1 MTVGLGTRRLALTV
15 HVVASVGWLG
25 AIIAFL
31 ALAITG
37 LASDDADVVRAV
49 YIAAEPLTWLVIVP
63 LAVASLAT
71 GILQSLV
78 TSWGLVRH
86 YWVVFKLLIAVV
98 ATIVLL
104 MYTGTVGT
112 FADRAADR
120 RAGLDELR
128 APTFVLHSG
137 AALALL
143 LAATGLAVYKPAGV
157 TPYGRR
163 RQRPRRVA
171 AP

>member
-1 MTVGLGTRRLALTV
+1 MKVPLGVRRLALTV

-25 AIIAFL
+25 AIVAFL

-37 LASDDADVVRAV
+37 LASDDADLVRAIYV
-49 YIAAEPLTWLVIVP
+49 AAEPLTWLVIVP
-63 LAVASLAT
+63 FALACLAT

-86 YWVVFKLLIAVV
+86 YWVVFKLLIAAI

-104 MYTGTVGT
+104 MYTQTVGA
-112 FADRAADR
+112 FADRAADPAVELR
-120 RAGLDELR
+120 ELR

-137 AALALL
+137 AALVLL

-163 RQRPRRVA
+163 RQRPARVVA
-171 AP
+171 R

>member
-1 MTVGLGTRRLALTV
+1 MTVRLGVRRLALTV

-25 AIIAFL
+25 AIVAFL

-63 LAVASLAT
+63 LALASLAT
-71 GILQSLV
+71 GIVQSLV
-78 TSWGLVRH
+78 TSWGLIRH
-86 YWVVFKLLIAVV
+86 YWVIFKLVIAVV

-104 MYTGTVGT
+104 MYTGTVDT

-137 AALALL
+137 AALVLL

-163 RQRPRRVA
+163 RQRPPRVA